1 MAAARKSAPAV
12 APIAPPPA
20 ARVSAAPVAA
30 AQTRPA
36 QLGAEVRPPAGR
48 AVAIGRDGKP
58 IWRHAVI
65 GGDDPYAID
74 PSIVPDDWVYEW
86 KRYSI
91 YGQIQTSYLTSL
103 KRIGKWT
110 EVLKESHDGMFD
122 APGIKGTIIHEGL
135 ILMERPWSLHKEAVD
150 EEKNAAN
157 MALQRAK
164 SERGLAPANSGIDV
178 NTPAARGATF
188 VKQERLSQ
196 EDAQA
201 LAENRPKYDYER
213 QSID

>member
-1 MAAARKSAPAV
+1 MAAARKSAATPV
-12 APIAPPPA
+12 APPAPA
-20 ARVSAAPVAA
+20 ARVSAAHAA
-30 AQTRPA
+30 AMRPA

-48 AVAIGRDGKP
+48 AVALGRDGKP
-58 IWRHAVI
+58 IWRHAVV

-74 PSIVPDDWVYEW
+74 PAIVPDGWVYQW

-91 YGQIQTSYLTSL
+91 YGQVQTSYLTSL

-122 APGIKGTIIHEGL
+122 APGIKGSIIHEGL
-135 ILMERPWSLHKEAVD
+135 ILMERPASLHQEAVD
-150 EEKNAAN
+150 EEKMAAN

-164 SERGLAPANSGIDV
+164 TERGLAPANSGIDV

-188 VKQERLSQ
+188 VKQERITQ
-196 EDAQA
+196 EDAEA
-201 LAENRPKYDYER
+201 ISANRPKYDYER
-213 QSID
+213 QSIE